1 MDFVSSVTFL
11 NEPLSSWTFLE
22 HFCHH
27 FWVGATAKQQQ
38 THPKVMTKLF
48 NWSEVH
54 APYEIGTLGN
64 RCILCEV
71 AFSTFLFSKNKIKI
85 VRFHWIDPYVPKKQ
99 QDLRLAVLNKSWW
112 VEIKRSFAAVQH
124 LESIVFHYRKF
135 NILQKRRYVHN
146 WYCMDNC
153 QLGLRL
159 QYWHKSSRKTTE
171 RDWQSFA
178 NI

>member
-1 MDFVSSVTFL
+1 MWSSFR
-11 NEPLSSWTFLE
+11 
-22 HFCHH
+22 H
-27 FWVGATAKQQQ
+27 
-38 THPKVMTKLF
+38 LF
-48 NWSEVH
+48 N
-54 APYEIGTLGN
+54 
-64 RCILCEV
+64 
-71 AFSTFLFSKNKIKI
+71 FKKKI

-112 VEIKRSFAAVQH
+112 VEIKRSFTAVQH

-159 QYWHKSSRKTTE
+159 QYWHKISRKTTE
-171 RDWQSFA
+171 RDCQSFA
-178 NI
+178 NSMHMFVFKLKIRENQTMPQTFIVDCTIKPRDRFCEVLFFLINFLKISQNDKRH